1 MTARAQCMLSNG
13 SIYIWHIDYSVPRS
27 IAIALFELSS
37 KTRSL
42 AAQNPHAHS
51 TIFKV
56 KGT

>member
-1 MTARAQCMLSNG
+1 MLNACYPYDA
-13 SIYIWHIDYSVPRS
+13 IAAYQVA

-37 KTRSL
+37 KTTSL

-51 TIFKV
+51 TILKV